1 MYIREPC
8 FDIDEL
14 VKENLHVHTT
24 FSGCAKPEMRVKSIV
39 ARAEELGLERVALVD
54 HFNHADT
61 PMVEKNMADRFVAR
75 LTGTKIPFL
84 FGAEL
89 SAYGVGKWL
98 DGDEVNAALD
108 YRLYAANH
116 YHLEFWEQPEE
127 RTPRGYAEHT
137 VQVLTAL
144 IESDRADCIAHPIHG
159 GYVRALED
167 KNSLA
172 AAVTDEELYQ
182 LMLSAKKH
190 RVAWEINVGEALADS
205 ELTKRLWR
213 FGKEIG
219 SVFHFGTDA
228 HLLVNMDTR
237 SRIDEFRKLLPK

>member
-1 MYIREPC
+1 MYLREPC

-14 VKENLHVHTT
+14 VKENLHVHTP
-24 FSGCAKPEMRVKSIV
+24 FSGCAKPEMRVKDIV
-39 ARAEELGLERVALVD
+39 KRAEELKLERVALVD
-54 HFNHADT
+54 HFNRSHT
-61 PMVEKNMADRFVAR
+61 PMVEKNMADKFVVEMS
-75 LTGTKIPFL
+75 GTQIPFL
-84 FGAEL
+84 YGAEL

-98 DGDEVNAALD
+98 DSDETNAALD

-116 YHLEFWEQPEE
+116 YHLDFWEQPEE
-127 RTPRGYAEHT
+127 KTARGYAKHT
-137 VQVLTAL
+137 VKVLESL
-144 IESDRADCIAHPIHG
+144 IKSERADCIAHPIHG

-172 AAVTDEELYQ
+172 AAMTDEELYY
-182 LMLSAKKH
+182 LMELAKRH
-190 RVAWEINVGEALADS
+190 NTAWEINIGEALADP

-228 HLLVNMDTR
+228 HRIENMDTR
-237 SRIDEFRKLLPK
+237 AHMDELRQLLP

>member
-1 MYIREPC
+1 MYLREPC

-14 VKENLHVHTT
+14 VKENLHVHTA
-24 FSGCAKPEMRVKSIV
+24 FSGCAKPEMRIKLIV
-39 ARAEELGLERVALVD
+39 AKAEELKLGKVALVD

-61 PMVEKNMADRFVAR
+61 PMIEKNTADRFIVR
-75 LTGTKIPFL
+75 LTGTEIPFL

-89 SAYGVGKWL
+89 SACGVGKWL
-98 DGDEVNAALD
+98 DSDETNGALD

-116 YHLEFWEQPEE
+116 YHLEIWEQPGEK
-127 RTPRGYAEHT
+127 TPRGYAKHT
-137 VQVLTAL
+137 VEVLTAL
-144 IESDRADCIAHPIHG
+144 IKAERADCIAHPIHG

-172 AAVTDEELYQ
+172 AAVTDEELYS
-182 LMLSAKKH
+182 LMLLAKKH
-190 RVAWEINVGEALADS
+190 RVAWEINIGEALADR

-213 FGKEIG
+213 FGKEIN

-228 HLLVNMDTR
+228 HHLDGMDTQTH
-237 SRIDEFRKLLPK
+237 IDELRQLLK